1 MIEQTEFGKLV
12 DSTPEEFREHCADKN
27 LGYVSSLR
35 NYLAGAFQTLT
46 KMKEDL
52 VEKVKKEKLPEDS
65 EEMKTI
71 RGIYAELMKIE
82 QKSCIC
88 VEILKERQVDSQSQ
102 EDPKH

>member
-1 MIEQTEFGKLV
+1 MTEKTEFGKLV

-35 NYLAGAFQTLT
+35 NHIAGAFQTFT

-52 VEKVKKEKLPEDS
+52 VEKVKKENLPEDS

-71 RGIYAELMKIE
+71 RGIYAELMKLE

-88 VEILKERQVDSQSQ
+88 VEIIKERELKD
-102 EDPKH
+102 

>member
-1 MIEQTEFGKLV
+1 MTEKTEFGRLV

-35 NYLAGAFQTLT
+35 NHIAGAFQTLT

-52 VEKVKKEKLPEDS
+52 VEKVKKENLTEDS

-71 RGIYAELMKIE
+71 KGIYSELLKLE

-88 VEILKERQVDSQSQ
+88 VEIIKERELKD
-102 EDPKH
+102 

>member
-1 MIEQTEFGKLV
+1 MTEKTEFGKLV

-35 NYLAGAFQTLT
+35 NHIAGAFQTFT

-52 VEKVKKEKLPEDS
+52 VEKVKKENLPEDS

-71 RGIYAELMKIE
+71 RGIYVELMKLE

-88 VEILKERQVDSQSQ
+88 VEIIKERELKD
-102 EDPKH
+102 

>member
-1 MIEQTEFGKLV
+1 MTEKTEFGTLV
-12 DSTPEEFREHCADKN
+12 DSTPEEFREHCVGKN

-35 NYLAGAFQTLT
+35 NHIAGAYQTLT

-52 VEKVKKEKLPEDS
+52 VAKVKAENLPEDS

-71 RGIYAELMKIE
+71 RGIYVELLKLE

-88 VEILKERQVDSQSQ
+88 VEIIKERELKD
-102 EDPKH
+102 

>member
-1 MIEQTEFGKLV
+1 MNDNVEKTEFGTLV

-35 NYLAGAFQTLT
+35 NYIAGAYQTLT

-52 VEKVKKEKLPEDS
+52 VEKVKTNNLSNDS

-71 RGIYAELMKIE
+71 RGIYSELLKLE

-88 VEILKERQVDSQSQ
+88 VEIIKER
-102 EDPKH
+102 EPKD

>member
-1 MIEQTEFGKLV
+1 MSDKTEFGILV
-12 DSTPEEFREHCADKN
+12 DSTPEEFREHCADKS

-35 NYLAGAFQTLT
+35 NHIAGAFQTLT

-52 VEKVKKEKLPEDS
+52 VDKVKKDNLSEDS

-71 RGIYAELMKIE
+71 RGIYVELMKLE

-88 VEILKERQVDSQSQ
+88 VEIIKERELKD
-102 EDPKH
+102 

>member
-1 MIEQTEFGKLV
+1 MTEKTEFGMLV
-12 DSTPEEFREHCADKN
+12 DSTPEQFREHCADKN

-35 NYLAGAFQTLT
+35 NHIAGAYQTLT

-52 VEKVKKEKLPEDS
+52 VDKVKAENLSEDS

-71 RGIYAELMKIE
+71 RGIYVELMKLE

-88 VEILKERQVDSQSQ
+88 VEIIRERELKD
-102 EDPKH
+102 

>member
-1 MIEQTEFGKLV
+1 MSEKTEFGILV

-35 NYLAGAFQTLT
+35 NQIAGAYQTFT

-52 VEKVKKEKLPEDS
+52 VEKVKKDNLPESS

-71 RGIYAELMKIE
+71 KGIYVELMKLE

-88 VEILKERQVDSQSQ
+88 VEIIKERELRD
-102 EDPKH
+102 

>member
-1 MIEQTEFGKLV
+1 MSEKTEFGMLV

-35 NYLAGAFQTLT
+35 NQIAGAFQTFT

-52 VEKVKKEKLPEDS
+52 VEKVKRENLPEDS
-65 EEMKTI
+65 EEMNTI
-71 RGIYAELMKIE
+71 KGIYAELMKLE

-88 VEILKERQVDSQSQ
+88 VEIIKERELKD
-102 EDPKH
+102 